1 MAPQTPE
8 STPVADRA
16 RRLIELGVGSRVR
29 FQKFG
34 RMIGGPQLG
43 AGAMTAF
50 TTERQLDFA
59 MTNQAVGHLRHVRPA
74 HRIRCL
80 DAAVARQTRVGSV
93 QMPAN
98 VAGWRKILA
107 AVDGLGD
114 DGRDVAELQVL
125 FVAEMREPRLRRRG
139 NRCVLV
145 AWLAHRR

>member
-29 FQKFG
+29 FQKFR

-50 TTERQLDFA
+50 TTERQLDFS

-80 DAAVARQTRVGSV
+80 DAAVARQAGVRSV
-93 QMPAN
+93 QLRAD
-98 VAGWRKILA
+98 VAGGREVLA

-125 FVAEMREPRLRRRG
+125 FVAEVRQQRLWWRG
-139 NRCVLV
+139 NRCILV
-145 AWLAHRR
+145 AWLTHRR